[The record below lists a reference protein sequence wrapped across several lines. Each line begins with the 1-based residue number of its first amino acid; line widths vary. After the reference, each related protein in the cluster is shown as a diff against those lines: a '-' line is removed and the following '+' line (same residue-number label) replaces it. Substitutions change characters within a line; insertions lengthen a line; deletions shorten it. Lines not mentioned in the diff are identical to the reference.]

1 VKKVDA
7 LVSLSQ
13 NLAALVEKVGTSAVR
28 VEARRRLPAT
38 GIIWSADGIVVTA
51 HHVVERDDA
60 INIGLPDGN
69 TVPASLVGRDPTTDI
84 AVLRVQ
90 AAGLSAPAWASPDD
104 LRVGHLI
111 LALGRPGRS
120 IRASLGIVSAVGAR
134 WRTPAGGQIS
144 HYLQTDVARAPGFSG
159 GPLIDVSGKVRG
171 LATTGLL
178 PRAMLGIPSP
188 TLEKVVPVLLTHG
201 RVRRGYLGVGAQPVH
216 LPVVVRDHVGQES
229 GLLLVAVEPG
239 GPAEKA
245 GLMLGDTI
253 VALDGE
259 PVRDFRDLVARLTG
273 DRIGAAAAVRIVRS
287 GRVEDR
293 TVSIGEHP

>member
-1 VKKVDA
+1 VDA

-13 NLAALVEKVGTSAVR
+13 NLAALVEKAGPSAVR

-38 GIIWSADGIVVTA
+38 GIIWSPDGIVVTA
-51 HHVVERDDA
+51 HHVVERDDG
-60 INIGLPDGN
+60 ISIGLPDGS
-69 TVPASLVGRDPTTDI
+69 TVPGSLVGRDPTTDI

-90 AAGLSAPAWASPDD
+90 AAGLIAPAWASPDD
-104 LRVGHLI
+104 LRVGHLM

-120 IRASLGIVSAVGAR
+120 VRASLGIVSAVGAQ

-159 GPLIDVSGKVRG
+159 GPLIDASGKIG
-171 LATTGLL
+171 GMATTGLL
-178 PRAMLGIPSP
+178 PRVMLGIPSP
-188 TLEKVVPVLLTHG
+188 TLEKVVPVLLAHG
-201 RVRRGYLGVGAQPVH
+201 RVRRGYLGVGAQPVR
-216 LPVVVRDHVGQES
+216 LPAVVRDHVGQES

-273 DRIGAAAAVRIVRS
+273 DRIGATAAVRIVRS

-293 TVSIGEHP
+293 TVAIGDHP